1 MGILIQGGRVVD
13 AASQM
18 DKIADVYLDGCVIQE
33 IGEKLKVKDKDDRII
48 DARGMVVMPGL
59 VDLHVHFR
67 DPGQT
72 EKEDIESGSKAAARG
87 GVTTVVAMPNTTP
100 VIDCPDRANY
110 VKNKA
115 AEFGNE
121 PHQVSGMLLYAA
133 TDEAIQPD
141 NRYRMSGNQISVK
154 TLDLNKNFSEISAQL
169 NRIVEDHFL

>member
-72 EKEDIESGSKAAARG
+72 EKEDIESGSRG
-87 GVTTVVAMPNTTP
+87 GGKRRCDYSCGN
-100 VIDCPDRANY
+100 
-110 VKNKA
+110 
-115 AEFGNE
+115 AEY
-121 PHQVSGMLLYAA
+121 HSG
-133 TDEAIQPD
+133 D
-141 NRYRMSGNQISVK
+141 
-154 TLDLNKNFSEISAQL
+154 
-169 NRIVEDHFL
+169 

>member
-18 DKIADVYLDGCVIQE
+18 DKIADVYLDGGVIQE

-100 VIDCPDRANY
+100 VIDCPEPCQLCEEQSGSGFPHPCASGRSHDQGGTWMRA
-110 VKNKA
+110 
-115 AEFGNE
+115 F
-121 PHQVSGMLLYAA
+121 
-133 TDEAIQPD
+133 
-141 NRYRMSGNQISVK
+141 
-154 TLDLNKNFSEISAQL
+154 
-169 NRIVEDHFL
+169 

>member
-115 AEFGNE
+115 A
-121 PHQVSGMLLYAA
+121 QVSPIHVLQAGAMTKGELGCELSDIAGMAA
-133 TDEAIQPD
+133 AGVPVLSED
-141 NRYRMSGNQISVK
+141 GKSVMK
-154 TLDLNKNFSEISAQL
+154 ASLCKQAM
-169 NRIVEDHFL
+169 